1 MSETRIDKHKNY
13 RRSLNEVK
21 IDSQQEEAIKA
32 RQERTVTEALNTTST
47 LPLDEVLGKTDEH
60 QDRLAIK
67 IVTRRSLGFAAF
79 IVAGLLL
86 VAGIIIFAIFAFG
99 GVN

>member
-1 MSETRIDKHKNY
+1 
-13 RRSLNEVK
+13 
-21 IDSQQEEAIKA
+21 
-32 RQERTVTEALNTTST
+32 

-60 QDRLAIK
+60 QDRLASK

-79 IVAGLLL
+79 IAAGLLL